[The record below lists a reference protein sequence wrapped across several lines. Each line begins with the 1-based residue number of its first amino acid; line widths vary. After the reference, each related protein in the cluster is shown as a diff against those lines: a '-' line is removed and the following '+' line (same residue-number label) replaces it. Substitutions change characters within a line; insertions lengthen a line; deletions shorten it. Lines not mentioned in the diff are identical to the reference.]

1 MSKEQAA
8 IRAYL
13 KANPLPLYL
22 QCTAGKGT
30 NAKQGRGN
38 RKDYLEHLAAA

>member
-13 KANPLPLYL
+13 NANPLPLYL
-22 QCTAGKGT
+22 QYTAGKGT

-38 RKDYLEHLAAA
+38 RKDYLEHLALA